1 MEINRATLAN
11 GLRIVH
17 HRSTGSQMVYVNTL
31 YAVGAKNEDFEYTG
45 IAHLLEHLMFEGTAT
60 VPSFDEPLERAGGEN
75 NAYTTNDVTNYY
87 ISLPKQNAELAFWM
101 EADRMRNIS
110 LNAKKIDVQRK
121 VVMEEFKQGDLNRP
135 YGDVSHLL
143 RAMAFKKHP
152 YRWCTIGR
160 KLSHIAEVPASVI
173 RKFYNRYYAPDNAV
187 LAVVGDISFEQVIEW
202 SEKWFGHIPAKRFMH
217 PQLPQEPRQERM
229 RRKRVVRNVPENA
242 LYMVFHMGGRC
253 SPDYFPCDV
262 ISDILSNGYSGRLMQ
277 RLVKEQHL
285 FTKIDAFIAGS
296 EHPGLFSIY
305 SRVAP
310 GVSFDE
316 AEAAI
321 WAQLD
326 ELKEHIVP
334 AEELEKVKNRFES
347 EFHFRNLGG
356 ENLSNNL
363 ALAELRGDA
372 RLHLQEVEN
381 YRAVTAE
388 EVRNSA
394 RELFRRGN
402 ASVLRYAKK
411 EESRGS

>member
-1 MEINRATLAN
+1 MEISRATLAN

-17 HRSTGSQMVYVNTL
+17 HRSIGSQMVYVNLL
-31 YAVGAKNEDFEYTG
+31 YAVGAKNENFEYTG
-45 IAHLLEHLMFEGTAT
+45 IAHLLEHLMFEGTAA

-75 NAYTTNDVTNYY
+75 NAYTNNDITNYY

-101 EADRMRNIS
+101 ESDRMRNIS

-160 KLSHIAEVPASVI
+160 KLSHIATVPAADI
-173 RKFYNRYYAPDNAV
+173 RRFYNRYYAPDNAI
-187 LAVVGDISFEQVIEW
+187 LAVVGDIPFEQVMEW
-202 SEKWFGHIPAKRFMH
+202 SEKWFGPLPAKNFVH
-217 PQLPQEPRQERM
+217 PQLPHEPRQVRM
-229 RRKRVVRNVPENA
+229 RRKTVLRNVPEKA
-242 LYMVFHMGGRC
+242 LYMVFHMGGR
-253 SPDYFPCDV
+253 SNADYFPCDV
-262 ISDILSNGYSGRLMQ
+262 ISDILSNGYSGRLLQ
-277 RLVKEQHL
+277 RLVKQQRL
-285 FTKIDAFIAGS
+285 FTKIDAFISGS

-310 GVSFDE
+310 GVTFDA

-321 WAQLD
+321 WEQLD
-326 ELKEHIVP
+326 ELKENIVP

-347 EFHFRNLGG
+347 EFYFRNLGG
-356 ENLSNNL
+356 ESLSNNL

-372 RLHLQEVEN
+372 RLHLQEVAN

-388 EVRNSA
+388 CVMDTA

-411 EESRGS
+411 EE

>member
-1 MEINRATLAN
+1 MEISRATLAN

-187 LAVVGDISFEQVIEW
+187 LAVVGDIPFEQVIEW

-411 EESRGS
+411 EE